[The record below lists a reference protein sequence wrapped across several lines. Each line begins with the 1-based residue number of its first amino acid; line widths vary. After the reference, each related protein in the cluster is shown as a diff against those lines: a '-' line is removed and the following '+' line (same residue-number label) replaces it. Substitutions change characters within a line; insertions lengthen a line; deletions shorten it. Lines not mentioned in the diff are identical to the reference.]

1 LGKFGNDTGPYFM
14 SENRRYSSFDIG
26 EGTYGYPEIIFY
38 DAGAKLRI
46 GKYTS
51 IAPKV
56 TILLGGEHHHDWVS
70 PYPFS
75 LLYEEASEI
84 KGYPYSKG
92 DVKIGSDVWIGY
104 GATILSGVSIG
115 DGAVIAA
122 GSVVTKDIADFAIV
136 GGVPAK
142 FIRSR
147 FPEEIVSALKK
158 IAWWE
163 WSEEEVK
170 RSWQFIQSPDLAGF
184 IKRFG
189 DER

>member
-1 LGKFGNDTGPYFM
+1 M

-26 EGTYGYPEIIFY
+26 EGTYGYPEIVFY

-56 TILLGGEHHHDWVS
+56 TIILGGEHHHDWVS

-75 LLYEEASEI
+75 LLYEEA
-84 KGYPYSKG
+84 KKVTGYPYSKG
-92 DVKIGSDVWIGY
+92 DVTIGNDVWIGF

-122 GSVVTKDIADFAIV
+122 GSVVTKDVADFAIV

-170 RSWQFIQSPDLAGF
+170 RSWQFIQSPDMAGF